1 MAPTPKPRL
10 GTDRPLR
17 RSCLTN
23 SACGTCLLS
32 AYSHMIWWR
41 SFRDAEPCKTS
52 LLLQHSPLEHI
63 SHIAIH
69 VCHLRAILITNQM
82 QTATPLQVPM
92 DKSRVDSVVNNGD
105 FKVDDNVLVKFPK
118 GTTVISAHR
127 FGVSSWTVTARLH
140 ILLPDGTE
148 ESYFLKSASE
158 AHGRTLIEGEFN
170 AMSELYKWA
179 PYLVPKPHSW
189 GRYRDD
195 EPEVYFFLSQYIDMS
210 DRMPDPDQLCEN
222 LARLHRE
229 STSTTGQ
236 YGLHVTTCQGRA
248 TQSVAW
254 EKDWTVFFIKLLQ
267 HVIDVDFEL
276 NGAWDELDRA
286 EKRLIQLV
294 IPRLLGALT
303 TEGRKIKP
311 SLIHGDLWEG
321 NIGTAVDGG
330 DVYLF
335 DSAAFY
341 AHSELEVA
349 DWRPYYNKISNKV
362 YLETYLKYQEPSEP
376 KEEWDD
382 RNRLYS
388 IYWNVIYSV
397 NHVAQ
402 GKAIRQ
408 V

>member
-1 MAPTPKPRL
+1 M
-10 GTDRPLR
+10 
-17 RSCLTN
+17 
-23 SACGTCLLS
+23 
-32 AYSHMIWWR
+32 
-41 SFRDAEPCKTS
+41 
-52 LLLQHSPLEHI
+52 
-63 SHIAIH
+63 
-69 VCHLRAILITNQM
+69 M
-82 QTATPLQVPM
+82 QTPTPLQVPK
-92 DKSRVDSVVNNGD
+92 DKSHVDSLLYDGD

-118 GTTVISAHR
+118 GTKIISAHR

-140 ILLPDGTE
+140 LVMPDGTE
-148 ESYFLKSASE
+148 ERYFLKSASE

-195 EPEVYFFLSQYIDMS
+195 EPEAYFFVSQYIEMS
-210 DRMPDPDQLCEN
+210 DQMPDPDQLCEK

-229 STSTTGQ
+229 STSPTGQ
-236 YGLHVTTCQGRA
+236 YGFHVTTCQGRA

-254 EKDWTVFFIKLLQ
+254 EQDWTTFFIKLLQ

-276 NGAWDELDRA
+276 NGAWDELDKV
-286 EKRLIQLV
+286 EKRLIHFV

-321 NIGTAVDGG
+321 NIGTAIDGS

-341 AHSELEVA
+341 AHNELEVA

-362 YLETYLKYQEPSEP
+362 YLETYLRYQEPSEP
-376 KEEWDD
+376 KEEWND